1 VIIGMSPGV
10 IIRVIG
16 FHGILACKREMINTQ
31 LDIQMG
37 IQIQMSASVM
47 FTRHFLRSV
56 ALIALQWAIWHNIV

>member
-1 VIIGMSPGV
+1 
-10 IIRVIG
+10 
-16 FHGILACKREMINTQ
+16 MINTQ